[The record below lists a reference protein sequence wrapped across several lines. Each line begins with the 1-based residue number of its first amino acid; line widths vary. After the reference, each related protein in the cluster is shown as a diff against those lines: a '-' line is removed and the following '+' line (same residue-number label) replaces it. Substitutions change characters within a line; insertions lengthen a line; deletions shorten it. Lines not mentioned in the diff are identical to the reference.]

1 MGAIA
6 GVIFFIILFVSGIVG
21 IIISIAGLIISK
33 VMRKSGNRFAK
44 AVKVISIIWMIGSII
59 LTAIPTSFFGFIF
72 YINSKLPEN
81 YVETDILVEGN
92 IYQDDHFTAD
102 GKVYRLLDFEANS
115 DGCKDKATPVFS
127 YKPMGILMRSQWTN
141 FYRIETD
148 QDFDLI
154 WNGDCALYCTDDD
167 REEIIEYY
175 GTCGY
180 QWTYCDPMDLATED
194 EPTTYHLPEDAI
206 DGMKEYIKLDI
217 SKLAK
222 EEFNES
228 EIDELRVGV
237 LHIDAF
243 SDDGVCSRFFNIYV
257 MKDGVYEYLETTFGD
272 EYGDDKVIAVR
283 LPDDIGIPLSKLV
296 GQ

>member
-6 GVIFFIILFVSGIVG
+6 GVIFFIILFVSGIIG

-33 VMRKSGNRFAK
+33 VIRKSGNRFAK
-44 AVKVISIIWMIGSII
+44 SVKVISIIWMIGSII

-92 IYQDDHFTAD
+92 IYQDDHFIAD

-115 DGCKDKATPVFS
+115 DGCKDKAIPVFS

-141 FYRIETD
+141 FYRIETG

-154 WNGDCALYCTDDD
+154 WDGECALFCTDDE
-167 REEIIEYY
+167 REDIIGYFS
-175 GTCGY
+175 TCNY
-180 QWTYCDPMDLATED
+180 QWTYCDTSDYDLEKGF
-194 EPTTYHLPEDAI
+194 TYHPLPEDAI
-206 DGMKEYIKLDI
+206 VGMKEYIKLDI

-257 MKDGVYEYLETTFGD
+257 MKDGVYEYLETTFGEEFD
-272 EYGDDKVIAVR
+272 ANKVITVR
-283 LPDDIGIPLSKLV
+283 LPDEIGIPLSKLAT
-296 GQ
+296 Q